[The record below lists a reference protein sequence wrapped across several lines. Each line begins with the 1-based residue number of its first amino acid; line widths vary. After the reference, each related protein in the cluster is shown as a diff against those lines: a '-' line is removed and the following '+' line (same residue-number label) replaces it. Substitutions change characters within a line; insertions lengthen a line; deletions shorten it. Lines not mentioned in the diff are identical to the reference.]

1 MPRSGR
7 VNRRMPCESNVMC
20 FSLKEARPRSC
31 TLDPPGSMDLKYRHD
46 KMRCRSMSGGG
57 QVRIRAP
64 TPRALPPTP
73 AFALDLPPEADA
85 HDGPVLEHVELIA
98 LAALALRV
106 VGVERLVA
114 DQAGICDAVL
124 HRIVERIAPDRLPGE
139 LAAHPEAAHEQLVA
153 GRTLPPNP

>member
-20 FSLKEARPRSC
+20 FSLKGARPRSC
-31 TLDPPGSMDLKYRHD
+31 TLDPLGSMDLKHRHD

-73 AFALDLPPEADA
+73 AFALDLPPQADA
-85 HDGPVLEHVELIA
+85 DHGPMLEHVEFVA
-98 LAALALRV
+98 LAALALRI
-106 VGVERLVA
+106 VGIERLVA
-114 DQAGICDAVL
+114 DQARVGDAIL
-124 HRIVERIAPDRLPGE
+124 DRIVERIAAHGLPGE
-139 LAAHPEAAHEQLVA
+139 LTPH
-153 GRTLPPNP
+153 